1 MGSDDSIIEGVKNT
15 FNEAGLTV
23 KQCHVRTGKSLI
35 SQYLSANHDTTAIVL
50 SQYQGNIMYTPTE
63 VDTISTMVP
72 ELKVILILDEKKG
85 STYLKELESYGIYT
99 ALFEDD
105 ANYQTI
111 ANLIINGR
119 SKKEARKYY
128 GVMGGSILPQQNTY
142 NTSNAVTYLCA
153 YDGSIED
160 ITKRLAVLSE
170 KLSTT
175 TKMIEVLAA
184 LPKEVF
190 DMVSRVEKYITICQL
205 VKEQKSS
212 SVDQVHDEGASFRE
226 KNMSKQKNKHLGDK
240 DLTEIDRLS
249 AVDVINIEGRRE
261 TLDVGFA
268 STNIGVGCTTSAI
281 MFAHSISKLKRDY
294 KVAIVEFDNSDE
306 HFENLCRVVT
316 GQQNISGLTMFSV
329 GEVDYYFNT
338 SFSKFSSNFKPL
350 YDVVIY
356 DFGCCSDSII
366 ENYFIRLYC
375 KFVVASPKE
384 WRYGELM
391 DFLVTVSPKDINDS
405 IVYLFPC
412 VNDGQDMGI
421 ISEMMEDKANV
432 VAIPYEANPYSPT
445 KEVSKLFL
453 KLFEGEVKKR
463 KYRKNIIVEEKVK
476 RRSFLSK
483 CKVMQNMLVASV
495 FLSIS
500 IIILLNAVHNSKTFK
515 LQHQANEHIQSLQKN
530 IDRITLENEKIGKD
544 LADLDLEVS
553 FLKEPISPGTVITE
567 DMVDTEV
574 IKTSLN
580 KEFYLSKE
588 KLGKVA
594 ACQSISAGDPL
605 LSCMVA
611 DQVEIIENIPQE
623 LTIN

>member
-23 KQCHVRTGKSLI
+23 NKCHVRTGKSLI

-50 SQYQGNIMYTPTE
+50 SQYQGNIMYTPAE

-72 ELKVILILDEKKG
+72 DLKVILILDEKKG

-99 ALFEDD
+99 ALFEED
-105 ANYQTI
+105 ADYQTI
-111 ANLIINGR
+111 ANLILNGR

-142 NTSNAVTYLCA
+142 DTSNAVAYLCA

-170 KLSTT
+170 RLSTT
-175 TKMIEVLAA
+175 TKMIEVLVA

-190 DMVSRVEKYITICQL
+190 DMVSRVEKYTTICKL

-212 SVDQVHDEGASFRE
+212 SVDEHDEGASFRKTNLSKE
-226 KNMSKQKNKHLGDK
+226 KNKFLGDK
-240 DLTEIDRLS
+240 DITDDKLS

-281 MFAHSISKLKRDY
+281 MFAHSISKLKRGF
-294 KVAIVEFDNSDE
+294 KIAIVEFDNSDE

-316 GQQNISGLTMFSV
+316 DQQNVSGLTMFSV

-338 SFSKFSSNFKPL
+338 SFSKFSSNYKPL

-391 DFLVTVSPKDINDS
+391 DFLAAVSPKDINDS

-412 VNDGQDMGI
+412 VSDNQDMGI
-421 ISEMMEDKANV
+421 ISEMLEDKANV

-445 KEVSKLFL
+445 KEVKRLFL
-453 KLFEGEVKKR
+453 KLFEGEVKKKR
-463 KYRKNIIVEEKVK
+463 YRKHNIVGEKVN
-476 RRSFLSK
+476 RRNFLPK
-483 CKVMQNMLVASV
+483 WKVMQNMFMGSV

-500 IIILLNAVHNSKTFK
+500 IIILLNMVHNTKMLK
-515 LQHQANEHIQSLQKN
+515 LQHQANEHIQSLQN
-530 IDRITLENEKIGKD
+530 SIDRMTLENEKINKE

-567 DMVDTEV
+567 DMVDTV
-574 IKTSLN
+574 IIKTSLD
-580 KEFYLSKE
+580 KEFFLSKE
-588 KLGKVA
+588 QLGKVA

-605 LSCMVA
+605 LSSMVA
-611 DQVEIIENIPQE
+611 EQVEIIENIPQE